1 MVKGSG
7 VMTEG
12 IASAIA
18 GFIAAGTVVLLMW
31 GTKRWGS
38 GSDRAQSRNE
48 QDVDEEQYRRF
59 KRWLRE
65 QPEEE

>member
-1 MVKGSG
+1 
-7 VMTEG
+7 MTDG

-38 GSDRAQSRNE
+38 GSRDMSRNE
-48 QDVDEEQYRRF
+48 QDIEEAQYRRF